1 MSQQRCHHWVI
12 PGHPWGSCGSE
23 KALSPLHSCTHHPL
37 FCHHTVTKSSRALEL
52 HQHTIPSHDLPHHH
66 LKDFTRSQVSLKF
79 SYCVFVEKFSAQR
92 SQFFLEVELS
102 PTETRAQLPV
112 TRVAPP
118 GTCNSYSHFFCISLQ
133 YLRIWISDSI
143 FCILDFDLAF
153 DILCLIFYIFVCVC
167 TSVLYLCFIEE
178 AIKWLVPR
186 ILV

>member
-52 HQHTIPSHDLPHHH
+52 HQHTIPAHDLPHHH

-79 SYCVFVEKFSAQR
+79 SHCVFVEKFSAQR

-118 GTCNSYSHFFCISLQ
+118 GTCNSYSQLFCISLQ
-133 YLRIWISDSI
+133 YFRIWILDSI
-143 FCILDFDLAF
+143 FWHFGFWFCILCIWYFVF
-153 DILCLIFYIFVCVC
+153 DILYFCLC
-167 TSVLYLCFIEE
+167 LYFCFIS
-178 AIKWLVPR
+178 VFHRTSHQMTCP
-186 ILV
+186 